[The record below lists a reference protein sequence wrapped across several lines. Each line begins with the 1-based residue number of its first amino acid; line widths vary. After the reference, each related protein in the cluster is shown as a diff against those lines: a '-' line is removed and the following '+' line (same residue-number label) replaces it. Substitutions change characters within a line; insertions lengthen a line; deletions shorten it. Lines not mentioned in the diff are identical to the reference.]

1 MDDLGDDDDDGDADD
16 SPTAQYARR
25 DSLKSKSDP
34 ESIHVAPPK
43 LEAPEIDYR
52 LHLPG
57 PLLTSSPTLPISA
70 DRHTQPHASGSRITA
85 SSSPYTA
92 QSPIPRK
99 RLKVD
104 DHPSAATSPVSAAFT
119 PRSDSDPSLSSRT
132 LHSRVQPPPPPPP
145 LPPPPYQPGFFPG
158 FSSHASP
165 TIPPG
170 SAGGLHTP
178 ASFPSPTGLNAPP
191 LHLMPPYGSPRHP
204 PRISQPL
211 FGSSV
216 DDLFANVFG
225 PAGSSGVG
233 LDPEFDFLAP
243 PLTFDWPQ
251 FAPPTQAGGGGNVQQ
266 GHPTGDSNSSSWLD
280 FLSGAGSDAPR
291 SPRTGKR
298 SRGDAQ
304 GGSGEEDGRGTAG
317 GSG

>member
-1 MDDLGDDDDDGDADD
+1 
-16 SPTAQYARR
+16 
-25 DSLKSKSDP
+25 
-34 ESIHVAPPK
+34 VAPPK
-43 LEAPEIDYR
+43 LEAPEVRFALVSWLLRTQPSQIDYR
-52 LHLPG
+52 PPHLHLPG
-57 PLLTSSPTLPISA
+57 SLPTSSPTLPISA

-104 DHPSAATSPVSAAFT
+104 DHSSAATSPVSAAFT
-119 PRSDSDPSLSSRT
+119 PRSDSDPSHSSRT
-132 LHSRVQPPPPPPP
+132 LHSRVQPPPPPPPPPPP

-158 FSSHASP
+158 FSSHVSP
-165 TIPPG
+165 TIPSG

-178 ASFPSPTGLNAPP
+178 ASFPSPTGLSAPP

-225 PAGSSGVG
+225 PAGSGGVG
-233 LDPEFDFLAP
+233 FDPEFDFLAP

-251 FAPPTQAGGGGNVQQ
+251 FAPPTQAGGGGNGQQ
-266 GHPTGDSNSSSWLD
+266 GHPTGDPNSSSWLD

-304 GGSGEEDGRGTAG
+304 GGSGEEDGRGAAG
-317 GSG
+317 GGG